1 MRPFRLSPAL
11 GRDDGAVVVALVRLE
26 ALRRVSGRGGGGR
39 ARREAEQRGGALLR
53 LLAPQDELPP
63 RRRGRRLGLDDG
75 DTLCAGRLRHLGP
88 SRTCSRRDNWRA
100 LFERGLFVASGA
112 LWLPQRV
119 T

>member
-88 SRTCSRRDNWRA
+88 SRTCRA
-100 LFERGLFVASGA
+100 R
-112 LWLPQRV
+112 
-119 T
+119 